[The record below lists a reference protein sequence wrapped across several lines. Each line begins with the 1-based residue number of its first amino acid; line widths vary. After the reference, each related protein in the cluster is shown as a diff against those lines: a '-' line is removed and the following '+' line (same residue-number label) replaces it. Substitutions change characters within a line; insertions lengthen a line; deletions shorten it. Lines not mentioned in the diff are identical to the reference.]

1 MIQTVSKSDPPASDL
16 DTLVA
21 ALEAAGCEVRG
32 RSVVCA
38 FHGDRNASGSIYEG
52 EDGRWR
58 YKCHGCEAHGDA
70 ADIEALHTGRPL
82 AEVLKAKRTE
92 TPRRPT
98 EDKPKRTFATIGE
111 LVATVRDVAAVYDYS
126 PSSLRVIRT
135 ANKAFLQAHQLP
147 DGRWSFGGVADPQPL
162 YRGADLGSGPVI
174 VTEGEKDAD
183 ALRALG
189 FAATTVP
196 MGADTVGTP
205 TDKDGKPG
213 KANWSP
219 LAGRDVVIWGDAD
232 EPGKRHGDRLAR
244 IIARVKPASLRRVSE
259 TAHKDAADLI
269 AAHGD
274 KAREAVEVVL
284 AGAVLVEAAVE
295 DGLVVLAADA
305 VQAEDVR
312 WLVPL
317 WLAAGAL
324 SLVAGDP
331 GVGKSFL
338 SCEVAARASRGQ
350 TVLGQSIAGPMR
362 VLLVNLEDHPGMV
375 QRPRLEACGADLG
388 NVLLLQ
394 EVRIG
399 GKPAPVAVPRDVD
412 LIERLVVQRGLSLV
426 ILDPISAMLHG
437 VELNDMAQV
446 RGALAPLEGMARR
459 TGCAVLL
466 IHHNRKAAA
475 GSAQHRVGGSVAFT
489 AAARTVWSVTVDG
502 TDASR
507 RLVHV
512 SKSNLGKH
520 PSGHAY
526 TIDGEP
532 GRVLWLGET
541 AGSADDAAVAAGLD
555 DGDREGVAWLR
566 DALARG
572 PVAASDIQRD
582 AKAAGVDP
590 RRLRQL
596 GKRHLGMT
604 CRKHGFDGPWMW
616 ALPPHSA
623 SSDSS
628 QKHGASSADSREPC
642 GFFVETPK
650 KHEEARQ
657 GSQDAEKNDEE
668 APSISQEYEEVVISL
683 RGS

>member
-1 MIQTVSKSDPPASDL
+1 MRTDGKNQTEKTSALPSMLGELLASACPAPVQVGEIATCL
-16 DTLVA
+16 HAVA
-21 ALEAAGCEVRG
+21 VGAVDAAGPSLEL
-32 RSVVCA
+32 
-38 FHGDRNASGSIYEG
+38 D
-52 EDGRWR
+52 
-58 YKCHGCEAHGDA
+58 EAVS
-70 ADIEALHTGRPL
+70 ALR
-82 AEVLKAKRTE
+82 
-92 TPRRPT
+92 
-98 EDKPKRTFATIGE
+98 F
-111 LVATVRDVAAVYDYS
+111 TVRSWPPKLRPDDGDVLRAAAWAVKS
-126 PSSLRVIRT
+126 TRLRVED
-135 ANKAFLQAHQLP
+135 APEP
-147 DGRWSFGGVADPQPL
+147 DA
-162 YRGADLGSGPVI
+162 
-174 VTEGEKDAD
+174 
-183 ALRALG
+183 
-189 FAATTVP
+189 
-196 MGADTVGTP
+196 
-205 TDKDGKPG
+205 
-213 KANWSP
+213 
-219 LAGRDVVIWGDAD
+219 
-232 EPGKRHGDRLAR
+232 
-244 IIARVKPASLRRVSE
+244 
-259 TAHKDAADLI
+259 
-269 AAHGD
+269 
-274 KAREAVEVVL
+274 
-284 AGAVLVEAAVE
+284 
-295 DGLVVLAADA
+295 DGLVVLPADA
-305 VQAEDVR
+305 VRAEEVR

-350 TVLGQSIAGPMR
+350 MVLGQSIAGPMR

-399 GKPAPVAVPRDVD
+399 GKLAPIAVPRDVD

-426 ILDPISAMLHG
+426 ILDPISAMLSG

-555 DGDREGVAWLR
+555 DGDREGVSWLR
-566 DALARG
+566 EALHRG
-572 PVAASDIQRD
+572 PVAASEVQRE

-596 GKRHLGMT
+596 GKRHLGMV
-604 CRKHGFDGPWMW
+604 CRKHGFDGPWLW
-616 ALPPHSA
+616 ALPPHAA

-650 KHEEARQ
+650 KHEEAET
-657 GSQDAEKNDEE
+657 GSQDAGKNDEE